1 NRLAQLN
8 GNKRMDDQHS
18 NQGKFKMR
26 LDADVDE
33 ASASN
38 QVDELRM
45 EKLSQRVTMI
55 SILIPVLIVV
65 VLVIAYMDIKQRV
78 IRTEDTGTSGVQKLS
93 EDMESRFST
102 LSLRQA
108 KLEELLKRSSDMNNQ
123 SLAKIQVN
131 LKKLEDRLKGVGKG
145 LTSKKD
151 LNAKLDP
158 IDKKIANLSGA
169 MDENKAGLAKIDQ
182 QMQTTLSQMGQTL
195 SDRGNQIKQ
204 LQEKV
209 NGLDQAKIDKPA
221 LDLAMK
227 LEMLKI
233 KQSFIE
239 RLDNIEA
246 RIKTLESK
254 IKSQRQAA
262 PAPQKLPAK
271 PVPSVPPKPSAPTAP
286 SSGEIKEQPI
296 Q

>member
-1 NRLAQLN
+1 
-8 GNKRMDDQHS
+8 MDDQDKD
-18 NQGKFKMR
+18 QGKFKMR
-26 LDADVDE
+26 LDTDEDE
-33 ASASN
+33 APVAG

-65 VLVIAYMDIKQRV
+65 ILIIAYMDIKQRV
-78 IRTEDTGTSGVQKLS
+78 LRTEDTGVSGVQNLS
-93 EDMESRFST
+93 KDMESRFST

-108 KLEELLKRSSDMNNQ
+108 KLEEMLKQTSDMNNQ

-131 LKKLEDRLKGVGKG
+131 LKKLKDQLNSVGKG
-145 LTSKKD
+145 LASKKD

-158 IDKKIANLSGA
+158 IVKKIENLSGA
-169 MDENKAGLAKIDQ
+169 MDESSAGFAEVNQ
-182 QMQTTLSQMGQTL
+182 QMQTALSQMGETL
-195 SDRGNQIKQ
+195 SGRGDQIKQ

-209 NGLDQAKIDKPA
+209 NGLDQEKIDKPA

-227 LEMLKI
+227 LEMLKV

-239 RLDNIEA
+239 RLDDIEA
-246 RIKTLESK
+246 RIKTLETK
-254 IKSQRQAA
+254 MISQRRTA
-262 PAPQKLPAK
+262 PAPQKMPAK
-271 PVPSVPPKPSAPTAP
+271 PVPSAPPKPSAPTAP
-286 SSGEIKEQPI
+286 SSGQIKESPI

>member
-1 NRLAQLN
+1 
-8 GNKRMDDQHS
+8 MDDQHS

>member
-1 NRLAQLN
+1 MN
-8 GNKRMDDQHS
+8 DQET

-33 ASASN
+33 TPAAG

-45 EKLSQRVTMI
+45 EKLNQRVTMI

-65 VLVIAYMDIKQRV
+65 VLIIAYMDIKQRV
-78 IRTEDTGTSGVQKLS
+78 IRTEDTGTSGVQNLAK
-93 EDMESRFST
+93 DMESRFST

-108 KLEELLKRSSDMNNQ
+108 KLEELLKGSSEANNQ
-123 SLAKIQVN
+123 SLAKIQVQ
-131 LKKLEDRLKGVGKG
+131 LKKLEDRVKDVGKG
-145 LTSKKD
+145 LASKKELD
-151 LNAKLDP
+151 AKLSAMN
-158 IDKKIANLSGA
+158 KKIENLSVA
-169 MDENKAGLAKIDQ
+169 MDESSSGFAESTQQVQKA
-182 QMQTTLSQMGQTL
+182 LSQMEERL
-195 SDRGNQIKQ
+195 SERADGIKQ

-209 NGLDQAKIDKPA
+209 NGLDQEKIDKPA

-239 RLDNIEA
+239 RLDAIDA
-246 RIKTLESK
+246 KIKKLESK
-254 IKSQRQAA
+254 LDSRTQSA
-262 PAPQKLPAK
+262 PAPRKSPAK
-271 PVPSVPPKPSAPTAP
+271 AAPETPQKPSPPAAPDN
-286 SSGEIKEQPI
+286 GGIEEQPI